1 MTLDLRVFGFTF
13 VCKFRLCYGIF
24 RVLKEVFVFFSL
36 DPRQVMKYVCSSHS
50 TVESMQNRVG
60 QIHQSGLNKSWL
72 QASWGAYWKVSM
84 CLSIDEELIRVN
96 FMPTLLQR
104 LRIICKK
111 EVKTNIKI
119 LPTSTDYEK
128 CIHEA
133 KRV

>member
-1 MTLDLRVFGFTF
+1 MTLGLRVFVFTF
-13 VCKFRLCYGIF
+13 VCKFRLCYGSF
-24 RVLKEVFVFFSL
+24 SVLKEAFVFFSL
-36 DPRQVMKYVCSSHS
+36 DPSQVMKYVCLSHS
-50 TVESMQNRVG
+50 TAENIWNRVG

-72 QASWGAYWKVSM
+72 QASWGAYWKVSLY
-84 CLSIDEELIRVN
+84 LSIDEELIRVN

-119 LPTSTDYEK
+119 LLTSTDYEK
-128 CIHEA
+128 HIHKA